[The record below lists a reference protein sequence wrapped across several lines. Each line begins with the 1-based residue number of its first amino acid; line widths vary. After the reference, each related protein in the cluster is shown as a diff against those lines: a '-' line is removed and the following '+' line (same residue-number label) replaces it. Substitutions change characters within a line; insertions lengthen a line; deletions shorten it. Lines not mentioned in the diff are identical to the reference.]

1 MIDGKTLAQTI
12 GTIRNSTSLTVKSLA
27 SETNISEEQAF
38 FIIDRM
44 VDRCLLIDFGG
55 FYAVDD
61 LADLN

>member
-27 SETNISEEQAF
+27 SDTNISEEQAF
-38 FIIDRM
+38 FVIDRM

-61 LADLN
+61 LAELN

>member
-38 FIIDRM
+38 FVIDRM

-61 LADLN
+61 LAELN

>member
-27 SETNISEEQAF
+27 SEINIREEQAF

-61 LADLN
+61 LAELN

>member
-1 MIDGKTLAQTI
+1 MIDGETLAQTI

-61 LADLN
+61 LAELN

>member
-1 MIDGKTLAQTI
+1 MIDGKTLAQTM

-27 SETNISEEQAF
+27 SETNIREEQAF